1 MDRHASSAEL
11 KAKAKGQM
19 LGKYGTLVP
28 AFLVVEA
35 IMVTINFLATFSLD
49 TRAMTG
55 LTIQFVIECLLQLLA
70 GIFIA
75 GQTYMYLN
83 VSCGGNI
90 KISDVFYGFTNHPDK
105 AILIQ
110 LLQLLLCLAF
120 FVPLFMLVLTVLF
133 LSCCC

>member
-90 KISDVFYGFTNHPDK
+90 KISDVFTASPIIRIRPY
-105 AILIQ
+105 
-110 LLQLLLCLAF
+110 
-120 FVPLFMLVLTVLF
+120 
-133 LSCCC
+133 

>member
-1 MDRHASSAEL
+1 
-11 KAKAKGQM
+11 
-19 LGKYGTLVP
+19 
-28 AFLVVEA
+28 
-35 IMVTINFLATFSLD
+35 MVTINFLATFSLD

-90 KISDVFYGFTNHPDK
+90 KISDVFTASPIIRIRPY
-105 AILIQ
+105 
-110 LLQLLLCLAF
+110 
-120 FVPLFMLVLTVLF
+120 
-133 LSCCC
+133 

>member
-75 GQTYMYLN
+75 DLFVSRILSVSVGVSHIGIIYSGQFLYISLN
-83 VSCGGNI
+83 SPEAAACQIDCV
-90 KISDVFYGFTNHPDK
+90 
-105 AILIQ
+105 
-110 LLQLLLCLAF
+110 
-120 FVPLFMLVLTVLF
+120 
-133 LSCCC
+133 